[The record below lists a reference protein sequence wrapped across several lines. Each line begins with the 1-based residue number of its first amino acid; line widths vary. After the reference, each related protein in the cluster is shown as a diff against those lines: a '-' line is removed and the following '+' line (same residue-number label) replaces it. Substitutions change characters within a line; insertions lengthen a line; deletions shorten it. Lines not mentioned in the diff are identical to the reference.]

1 MNSAAILVCLVGLAA
16 MTGCSMRAPLVVQ
29 NPVGPQRLHP
39 PRRRTDGDLVV
50 YSGRHAATYAQS
62 EYPVHTEY
70 TIATPDDKVIERV
83 ANQTGPFSADPEKV
97 HLAPGKYHVK
107 ALAER
112 GGFVVVP
119 VVIEAGKTTVVDLDG
134 EALPQSEDAD
144 AHGDA
149 DADAAGEWVRLPDG
163 HVVGWR
169 ANGG

>member
-1 MNSAAILVCLVGLAA
+1 MNSAAFLVCLVGLAA
-16 MTGCSMRAPLVVQ
+16 MTGCSIRAPLVVQ
-29 NPVGPQRLHP
+29 NRVGPQRPHP

-50 YSGRHAATYAQS
+50 YSARHAATYAQS

-83 ANQTGPFSADPEKV
+83 ANQAGPFSADPAKV
-97 HLAPGKYHVK
+97 HLPPGEYHVK

-134 EALPQSEDAD
+134 EALPQNAVEHA
-144 AHGDA
+144 DA

-163 HVVGWR
+163 HVVGWQADGR
-169 ANGG
+169 